1 MSRLRFRP
9 RRDVV
14 CREAVEL
21 VADYLED
28 AMSQAQRRRLEAH
41 LAHCPDCPEYLAQMR
56 AIVALAGRVTPD
68 DLHGVAARERA
79 GGKDEVSTLECA
91 VAESGAF
98 GKLGRF
104 GEHVSHVGIVGE

>member
-68 DLHGVAARERA
+68 DLTPRMREELIGLYLRWRDDEAR
-79 GGKDEVSTLECA
+79 DPL
-91 VAESGAF
+91 
-98 GKLGRF
+98 
-104 GEHVSHVGIVGE
+104 